1 MIEGGRTVLPRSSYL
16 VILAT
21 RSPPFVYL
29 KVFRL
34 IRDLRI
40 PAQVSQFLKSNSH
53 DGNKQNPDVV
63 RLCTC
68 VQEKEFSSLVRR
80 RRRAFSR
87 ILRKRKRNFN
97 PALLFWL
104 SPTLFSPSVLP
115 PTPFS
120 VSSRERRKTEPDS
133 PNRKCLSSLF
143 VETHPMHRR
152 MNDAFLLSP
161 PPFPLSR

>member
-87 ILRKRKRNFN
+87 ILRKRNLN

-104 SPTLFSPSVLP
+104 SLTFCHICSAPYPLLRIKPREEKNGARFAESQMPFITLCRNSPHAP
-115 PTPFS
+115 AD
-120 VSSRERRKTEPDS
+120 E
-133 PNRKCLSSLF
+133 
-143 VETHPMHRR
+143 
-152 MNDAFLLSP
+152 
-161 PPFPLSR
+161 